1 MSYTYDKNSAYGLI
15 KSGEYEVMIQEAS
28 VKTTPNGKEKISL
41 KYKIREDVEQESKG
55 RIVFED
61 IWKEKENPAFFNRKR
76 LNLLLRT
83 QDIEN
88 GKTYDD
94 ISGLLEDLKG
104 SYLILKI
111 TVEMDDYRGE
121 EVNRVIYYRHTHNPS
136 QKVSNTPSNEGQKP
150 VSKGTPKLDED
161 LPF

>member
-15 KSGEYEVMIQEAS
+15 KAGEYEVMIQEATI
-28 VKTTPNGKEKISL
+28 KTTPSGKEKISL

-55 RIVFED
+55 RIIFED
-61 IWKEKENPAFFNRKR
+61 IWKEKDNPQFFNRKR

-88 GKTYDD
+88 GKTYEAITD
-94 ISGLLEDLKG
+94 LLTDLAG

-136 QKVSNTPSNEGQKP
+136 QSVNNTPLKEGQKP
-150 VSKGTPKLDED
+150 VTKATPIKDED